1 MSKLHG
7 CSSLV
12 ATCAAASDRAQHM
25 HAPCPD
31 RRGRARAQ
39 VTLVIPWL
47 AAADQEMIF
56 PNNQTF
62 ETPEAQEQFVRAW
75 ARKRTGMP
83 CDFKARVASSLL
95 CSVRGHFRPHSDR
108 HACKG
113 CRRAYGESRKQR
125 PALYQPGFA
134 EANLGVARTCLVLI
148 HIT

>member
-83 CDFKARVASSLL
+83 CDFKARVASFLAVLRPRSLSSALGSPRLQRMPASTRRVTQATPGTLSAWL
-95 CSVRGHFRPHSDR
+95 C
-108 HACKG
+108 
-113 CRRAYGESRKQR
+113 
-125 PALYQPGFA
+125 
-134 EANLGVARTCLVLI
+134 
-148 HIT
+148 